1 MLKSAA
7 LGKDACV
14 MIRLTLLLCIVLF
27 ATMLIGGQDRG
38 QIRFGLIAPPV
49 KPVLVVPP
57 AADAPLSDISEAAFV
72 PSQPLMTPPAAVVPT
87 EVAVAPGD
95 IKQIVAR
102 SANVRSGP
110 GKDFAV
116 VSRLVQGESVLVA
129 AEDDVTDGWS
139 LIRIEGD
146 GVEGY
151 VASRLLGQ

>member
-1 MLKSAA
+1 
-7 LGKDACV
+7 

-57 AADAPLSDISEAAFV
+57 AADASLSDISEAAFV

-87 EVAVAPGD
+87 EVAVAVAVAPGD

-116 VSRLVQGESVLVA
+116 VGRLVQGESVLVA
-129 AEDDVTDGWS
+129 AEDNVADGWS

>member
-1 MLKSAA
+1 
-7 LGKDACV
+7 

-38 QIRFGLIAPPV
+38 HIRFGLIAPPV
-49 KPVLVVPP
+49 KPVQVVPP
-57 AADAPLSDISEAAFV
+57 AADAPLSDISAAAFV
-72 PSQPLMTPPAAVVPT
+72 PSQPLMTPPAVVAPT
-87 EVAVAPGD
+87 EVAVAVAPGD

-116 VSRLVQGESVLVA
+116 IGRLVQGESVLVA
-129 AEDDVTDGWS
+129 AEDDMADGWS

>member
-1 MLKSAA
+1 
-7 LGKDACV
+7 

-49 KPVLVVPP
+49 KPVQVVPP
-57 AADAPLSDISEAAFV
+57 AADTSLSDISEAAFV

-87 EVAVAPGD
+87 EVAVAVAVAPGD

>member
-1 MLKSAA
+1 
-7 LGKDACV
+7 

-72 PSQPLMTPPAAVVPT
+72 PSQPLMTPPAAIVPT
-87 EVAVAPGD
+87 EVAVAVAVAPGD

>member
-1 MLKSAA
+1 
-7 LGKDACV
+7 
-14 MIRLTLLLCIVLF
+14 MIRLTLLLCVVLF
-27 ATMLIGGQDRG
+27 ATMLIGGQDHG
-38 QIRFGLIAPPV
+38 QIRFGLISPPV
-49 KPVLVVPP
+49 KPVVVVPS

-87 EVAVAPGD
+87 EVAVAVAPGD

-116 VSRLVQGESVLVA
+116 VSRLLQGESVLVA